1 MLLCQCTA
9 RASALPVLVL
19 CQCTSLPLC
28 QCIQV
33 KHSCF
38 QNAAPA
44 VQANNSIRSNISP
57 ININIFVCS
66 QIVQLLWYLVCIFAG
81 NWTCLSS
88 AEHQQKSNFIVQYE
102 HQIQICPFHA
112 LSYFNQKQV
121 QLMQILYSG
130 AGARTYPFS
139 HYYIHEDGRTF
150 SSSKHTRAIQPMIK
164 RKNANCRCISRR
176 WSFFSSLQRPKKDLL
191 CTYPIASIT
200 LTWQF
205 DQRDNFLRGKE
216 LLFAIHQW
224 PAECSSPE
232 AESNLVFPQDLVRV
246 VKLLELG
253 QEVDLRR

>member
-1 MLLCQCTA
+1 M
-9 RASALPVLVL
+9 
-19 CQCTSLPLC
+19 
-28 QCIQV
+28 I
-33 KHSCF
+33 SCMYICWKLDMPF
-38 QNAAPA
+38 ICRTPTE
-44 VQANNSIRSNISP
+44 
-57 ININIFVCS
+57 
-66 QIVQLLWYLVCIFAG
+66 VQLHSAV
-81 NWTCLSS
+81 WTPDTNLP
-88 AEHQQKSNFIVQYE
+88 F
-102 HQIQICPFHA
+102 FHA

-164 RKNANCRCISRR
+164 RKSANCRCISRR

-205 DQRDNFLRGKE
+205 DQRDNFLRRKE
-216 LLFAIHQW
+216 LLFVTHQW